1 MEHHIMKYQHI
12 CTRVLVILLA
22 FSICGTAEF
31 AQALQTAS
39 PAQSTT
45 TAPQTNPQ
53 DQQTPAVQNPPST
66 PADLPNAP
74 SDTTAPAKQSTTPS
88 TPTTVIFP
96 GGEQAAPSQNQS
108 QSGTPTQQQPLGT
121 AAAEKGVT
129 RGGAASRPAGTAI
142 AGTKQ
147 RQSRSF
153 LIKLG
158 AVAAAGVA
166 LGTVYALTKGT
177 GSAPPGAAR

>member
-1 MEHHIMKYQHI
+1 MKSRNSF
-12 CTRVLVILLA
+12 TRALAVLLLA
-22 FSICGTAEF
+22 SLSGITNI
-31 AQALQTAS
+31 AQAQQTTSAT
-39 PAQSTT
+39 PAT
-45 TAPQTNPQ
+45 PQ
-53 DQQTPAVQNPPST
+53 DQNQAPATGAQNPPAT
-66 PADLPNAP
+66 PGDLPNAP
-74 SDTTAPAKQSTTPS
+74 STNSTQTQDQTRTPA

-96 GGEQAAPSQNQS
+96 GGTDVAPAQQ
-108 QSGTPTQQQPLGT
+108 TQTGKEQPLGA

-147 RQSRSF
+147 RQSRSL

-158 AVAAAGVA
+158 AMAAAGAA

-177 GSAPPGAAR
+177 GSVPPGAVH

>member
-1 MEHHIMKYQHI
+1 MTYRHV
-12 CTRVLVILLA
+12 CTRMLVLLLA
-22 FSICGTAEF
+22 FSICGATEL
-31 AQALQTAS
+31 AQALQSAS
-39 PAQSTT
+39 PARSSA
-45 TAPQTNPQ
+45 TAPQANSQ
-53 DQQTPAVQNPPST
+53 DQQTPAVQNPPAT
-66 PADLPNAP
+66 PSDLPNAP
-74 SDTTAPAKQSTTPS
+74 STNSTQPADQATTPAPS

-96 GGEQAAPSQNQS
+96 GGEQAAPAQDQS
-108 QSGTPTQQQPLGT
+108 QTGTQTQPLGT

-147 RQSRSF
+147 RQSRSL

-166 LGTVYALTKGT
+166 LGTVYALSKGT
-177 GSAPPGAAR
+177 SSTPPGAR

>member
-1 MEHHIMKYQHI
+1 MKYQQV
-12 CTRVLVILLA
+12 CTRVLVLLLA

-31 AQALQTAS
+31 AQALQAGS
-39 PAQSTT
+39 AAQSGTT
-45 TAPQTNPQ
+45 TPQATSQ
-53 DQQTPAVQNPPST
+53 DQQTPAVQNPPAT
-66 PADLPNAP
+66 PSELPNAP
-74 SDTTAPAKQSTTPS
+74 STNSTQPAGQGTTPTPS

-96 GGEQAAPSQNQS
+96 GGEQAAPTQNQS
-108 QSGTPTQQQPLGT
+108 QAGTQTQQQPLGT

-129 RGGAASRPAGTAI
+129 RGGAASRPAGMAI

-147 RQSRSF
+147 RQSRSL

-166 LGTVYALTKGT
+166 LGTVYALTRGT
-177 GSAPPGAAR
+177 GSVPPGSR

>member
-1 MEHHIMKYQHI
+1 MYQHV
-12 CTRVLVILLA
+12 CTRILVLLLA
-22 FSICGTAEF
+22 FSICGATEF

-39 PAQSTT
+39 PAQSG
-45 TAPQTNPQ
+45 TASPKSTSQ
-53 DQQTPAVQNPPST
+53 DQQTPTVQNPPTT
-66 PADLPNAP
+66 PGDLPNAP
-74 SDTTAPAKQSTTPS
+74 STNSTQPAGQATTPAPS

-96 GGEQAAPSQNQS
+96 GGEQSTPAQDQS
-108 QSGTPTQQQPLGT
+108 QTGTQTQQQPLGT

-147 RQSRSF
+147 RQSRSL

-177 GSAPPGAAR
+177 SSTPPGAVR

>member
-1 MEHHIMKYQHI
+1 MSSQHI
-12 CTRVLVILLA
+12 FTRVLILLLA
-22 FSICGTAEF
+22 FSICGTTEF
-31 AQALQTAS
+31 AQALQAAS
-39 PAQSTT
+39 PAQSGTT
-45 TAPQTNPQ
+45 TPQSTSQ
-53 DQQTPAVQNPPST
+53 DQQTPAVQNPPAT

-74 SDTTAPAKQSTTPS
+74 STNSTQPTGQATTPAPS

-96 GGEQAAPSQNQS
+96 GGEQSTPTQDQS
-108 QSGTPTQQQPLGT
+108 QPGTQTQQQPLGT

-177 GSAPPGAAR
+177 GSVPPGAR

>member
-1 MEHHIMKYQHI
+1 MKYQHI
-12 CTRVLVILLA
+12 CTRVLVLLLA
-22 FSICGTAEF
+22 FSICGAAEF

-39 PAQSTT
+39 PAQSGT
-45 TAPQTNPQ
+45 TAPQANPQ
-53 DQQTPAVQNPPST
+53 DQQTPTIQNPPAT

-74 SDTTAPAKQSTTPS
+74 STNSTQPAGQATPTPS

-96 GGEQAAPSQNQS
+96 GGEQSTPAQDQS
-108 QSGTPTQQQPLGT
+108 QTGTQTQQQPLGT

-147 RQSRSF
+147 RQSRSL

-177 GSAPPGAAR
+177 SSVPPGAAR

>member
-1 MEHHIMKYQHI
+1 MEYLMKYQHV
-12 CTRVLVILLA
+12 CTRMLVLLLA
-22 FSICGTAEF
+22 FSICGATEF
-31 AQALQTAS
+31 SQALQTAS
-39 PAQSTT
+39 PAQSGA
-45 TAPQTNPQ
+45 TAPQANSQ
-53 DQQTPAVQNPPST
+53 DQSPTIQNPPAT
-66 PADLPNAP
+66 PSDLPNAP
-74 SDTTAPAKQSTTPS
+74 STNSTQPADQAPTPAPS

-96 GGEQAAPSQNQS
+96 GGEQAASAQDQS
-108 QSGTPTQQQPLGT
+108 QTGTQTQPLGT

-129 RGGAASRPAGTAI
+129 RGGAASRPAVTAI

-147 RQSRSF
+147 RQSRSL

-177 GSAPPGAAR
+177 SSTPPGAR